1 MSESSKN
8 FKSSKLSG
16 IYLKYRQRHLDEG
29 YINGKNYPFENS
41 RRAYILLKTSMNQ
54 RNVWK

>member
-29 YINGKNYPFENS
+29 YINGKNYPLGNS
-41 RRAYILLKTSMNQ
+41 RLACMLGRLLKTSMN
-54 RNVWK
+54 

>member
-8 FKSSKLSG
+8 FESSKLSG

-29 YINGKNYPFENS
+29 HVNGKNCPLENS
-41 RRAYILLKTSMNQ
+41 RRHIY
-54 RNVWK
+54 WEDY